1 MPFAHN
7 TPPANNNQ
15 RPTPID
21 RRFDDVDAMIE
32 AAVRRVVGNS
42 TAAPA
47 TTPAV
52 ATGVDPLRDMVKN
65 ALDVAGI
72 STEGK
77 SDSQMLADYTDML
90 RKTAQAAKAT
100 ASNSQAAGDFAGYDL
115 NQPTVNAAA
124 APVAGNSGQKAPGDD
139 FAGYDMSALISGN

>member
-1 MPFAHN
+1 MTFAN
-7 TPPANNNQ
+7 NAPPANRNQ
-15 RPTPID
+15 RPAPID
-21 RRFDDVDAMIE
+21 RRFEDPQAMIE

-42 TAAPA
+42 TPAATA
-47 TTPAV
+47 SS
-52 ATGVDPLRDMVKN
+52 DPIRDMVKN

-77 SDSQMLADYTDML
+77 SDSQILADYTDML

-115 NQPTVNAAA
+115 NQPTGNAAA
-124 APVAGNSGQKAPGDD
+124 VPAVAGNSGQTSSGDD
-139 FAGYDMSALISGN
+139 FAGYDINKP

>member
-1 MPFAHN
+1 MTFANN

-15 RPTPID
+15 RPKPID
-21 RRFDDVDAMIE
+21 RRYEPEEIID
-32 AAVRRVVGNS
+32 AAVRRVLGN
-42 TAAPA
+42 AAPA
-47 TTPAV
+47 A
-52 ATGVDPLRDMVKN
+52 AASSDPIRDMVKN

-115 NQPTVNAAA
+115 NQPTANAAA
-124 APVAGNSGQKAPGDD
+124 APVVAGNSGQKSPGDE
-139 FAGYDMSALISGN
+139 FAGYDLNKL